1 MESAIHILLK
11 CPETNRCRY
20 ILPSNEWVKINEEVA
35 YKKTIEC
42 SNVNKLRGLG
52 MYLYRVRCLWEKER
66 PNLGE
71 RIEDGGGGGIVTTVG
86 LFRICII
93 PVNRYYGSVL

>member
-1 MESAIHILLK
+1 MENAIHILLK

-20 ILPSNEWVKINEEVA
+20 IFPSNEWVKINEEVA

-52 MYLYRVRCLWEKER
+52 KYLYRVRCLWEKEIGR
-66 PNLGE
+66 PTLGE
-71 RIEDGGGGGIVTTVG
+71 IKEDGGGGG
-86 LFRICII
+86 L
-93 PVNRYYGSVL
+93 